1 MKPDIAPQVIYNG
14 IDTQRFDYNPSIRT
28 NPPYVVGTVGRITPI
43 KDTLTYIRAARDILR
58 KYPAKFYIVGR
69 VEDEEYYDECREL
82 IDTYEIQ
89 SQVFFTGFQESS
101 EWYPR
106 FDVFVLPSLSEGLPL
121 TLLEAMSSGVPC
133 VATDVGGTSEILDD
147 AFLVEKW
154 NPGILAT
161 KITSLLNDPDLR
173 KEISVEVR
181 KAVEDQFTKEKMI
194 EQYRRIYEELA

>member
-1 MKPDIAPQVIYNG
+1 M
-14 IDTQRFDYNPSIRT
+14 
-28 NPPYVVGTVGRITPI
+28 
-43 KDTLTYIRAARDILR
+43 
-58 KYPAKFYIVGR
+58 
-69 VEDEEYYDECREL
+69 
-82 IDTYEIQ
+82 
-89 SQVFFTGFQESS
+89 
-101 EWYPR
+101 
-106 FDVFVLPSLSEGLPL
+106 
-121 TLLEAMSSGVPC
+121 PC

-194 EQYRRIYEELA
+194 EQYRLIYEELA